1 MVTSSLYRS
10 FDRSK
15 LLNLNNLF
23 FKKINILFLEVKY
36 LEFQLKEFHL
46 NCYIFRICVSKIKI
60 GYVMFTGFLF
70 FYNPQISGDSNGL

>member
-1 MVTSSLYRS
+1 MATPSLYRS

-15 LLNLNNLF
+15 LLDLNNPF

-36 LEFQLKEFHL
+36 LEFQLKDFHL
-46 NCYIFRICVSKIKI
+46 NFYIFRICVSKKKI

-70 FYNPQISGDSNGL
+70 FYNSQILGSSNDL